1 MYNRGDVLCIKGW
14 ATYATSVLREKRFSA
29 TSLEPL
35 REDKSASVGP
45 CLDESAAP
53 LPQREDKSASVGLLP
68 NLSNCVLPRRED
80 KSASVGPCLDE
91 STAPL
96 PKKFQIYS

>member
-1 MYNRGDVLCIKGW
+1 MYHSKLRIKNMYNRGDVLYIKGW

-53 LPQREDKSASVGLLP
+53 LP
-68 NLSNCVLPRRED
+68 
-80 KSASVGPCLDE
+80 
-91 STAPL
+91 
-96 PKKFQIYS
+96 KKFQIYS

>member
-1 MYNRGDVLCIKGW
+1 MYNRGDVLYIKGW

-53 LPQREDKSASVGLLP
+53 LPQREDKSASVG
-68 NLSNCVLPRRED
+68 
-80 KSASVGPCLDE
+80 PCLDE
-91 STAPL
+91 SEAPL
-96 PKKFQIYS
+96 PQRKPKYKIFQIYA